1 MKRRDFLAQGALA
14 VSAIGISGCYREEK
28 IEDNIADKKSININR
43 GKKVKLKLATS
54 WPAHFPIMGTGVDD
68 FASRCNELSGES
80 LEIKVYPK
88 NILVPALQV
97 FDTTSVAQ
105 IDAFHSGVY
114 YWKGKNSAFS
124 IFGGMPLGLTSEEMI
139 TWMKFGGGMELW
151 REMYGKFNLYPLIG
165 GSTGPQMG
173 GWFKKEINSLEDLKG
188 LKMRIPGLG
197 GEVMKKLGVNPV
209 LLPAGEIF
217 TSLERGTID
226 ATEWVGPA
234 LDSMMGFAKV
244 AKYYYTGWHE
254 PGSILE
260 ITFNKNRWEKLS
272 NEHQAIITSASEE
285 MTATMIQEFRYKN
298 AKALQELPKDVQIKS
313 FSKEIIGSAKKALD
327 EVLAFESAKNEDF
340 KRVLES
346 YNAFSKLNRPW
357 DDISTKNFL
366 EIRS

>member
-1 MKRRDFLAQGALA
+1 MKRRDFLSTSVLSLGAL
-14 VSAIGISGCYREEK
+14 SLNGCYREENK
-28 IEDNIADKKSININR
+28 ISEKNVNISR
-43 GKKVKLKLATS
+43 GKKVTLKLATS
-54 WPAHFPIMGTGVDD
+54 WPAHFPIMGTGVDA
-68 FASRCNELSGES
+68 FANRCKELSGGT

-97 FDTTSVAQ
+97 FDTCSAAQ

-151 REMYGKFNLYPLIG
+151 RELYGKFNLYPLIG

-173 GWFKKEINSLEDLKG
+173 GWFKKEINSLADLKG

-234 LDSMMGFAKV
+234 LDRMMGFDKA
-244 AKYYYTGWHE
+244 ADYYYTGWHE

-272 NEHQAIITSASEE
+272 QEHQAIITAATEE
-285 MTATMIQEFRYKN
+285 MTGEMIQEFRYKN
-298 AKALQELPKDVQIKS
+298 AKALSTMPKNVQIKT
-313 FSKEIIGSAKKALD
+313 FPKEIMDAAKTALQ
-327 EVLAFESAKNEDF
+327 EVLEVESKKNIDF

-346 YNAFSKLNRPW
+346 YTEFTKLNTPW
-357 DDISTKNFL
+357 DEISTKNFL
-366 EIRS
+366 NIRS

>member
-1 MKRRDFLAQGALA
+1 MKRRDFITTTAIGASALA
-14 VSAIGISGCYREEK
+14 MSACKRPPEETK
-28 IEDNIADKKSININR
+28 EGEVHINKA
-43 GKKVKLKLATS
+43 KKVTLKLATS
-54 WPAHFPIMGTGVDD
+54 WPAHFPIMGTGVDA
-68 FASRCNELSGES
+68 FAKRCAELSGGT
-80 LEIKVYPK
+80 LEIKVYAK

-97 FDTTSVAQ
+97 FDATSAAQ

-114 YWKGKNSAFS
+114 YWKGKNPAFS

-139 TWMKFGGGMELW
+139 TWMKFGGGYELW

-165 GSTGPQMG
+165 GTTGPQMG
-173 GWFKKEINSLEDLKG
+173 GWFKKEINTLNDLEG

-234 LDSMMGFAKV
+234 LDNMMGFGKA
-244 AKYYYTGWHE
+244 APYYYTGWHE
-254 PGSILE
+254 PGSMLE
-260 ITFNKNRWEKLS
+260 ITFNKARWEKLS
-272 NEHQAIITSASEE
+272 KEHQAIITAASEE
-285 MTATMIQEFRYKN
+285 MTGTMLQEFRYKN
-298 AKALQELPKDVQIKS
+298 AKALQELPKDVQMKT
-313 FSKEIIGSAKKALD
+313 FPKEMMDAAKIALD
-327 EVLAFESAKNEDF
+327 EVLKYESTQHADF

-346 YNAFSKLNRPW
+346 YQSFTALNKPW

-366 EIRS
+366 DIRG

>member
-1 MKRRDFLAQGALA
+1 MKRRDFITTSALGLGAL
-14 VSAIGISGCYREEK
+14 SLGGCYKEE
-28 IEDNIADKKSININR
+28 NR
-43 GKKVKLKLATS
+43 LPDGTAKVQKKVTLKLATS
-54 WPAHFPIMGTGVDD
+54 WPAHFPIMGTGVDN
-68 FASRCNELSGES
+68 FAKRCFELSGGT

-97 FDTTSVAQ
+97 FDTTSLGQ

-139 TWMKFGGGMELW
+139 TWLKFGGGMELW
-151 REMYGKFNLYPLIG
+151 RELYAKFNLYPLVG

-173 GWFKKEINSLEDLKG
+173 GWFKKEINSLADLKG

-234 LDSMMGFAKV
+234 LDRMMGFDKA
-244 AKYYYTGWHE
+244 ADYYYTGWHE

-260 ITFNKNRWEKLS
+260 ITFNKNRWEQLS
-272 NEHQAIITSASEE
+272 PVHQAIITTVAEE
-285 MTATMIQEFRYKN
+285 MTGTMVQEFRYKN
-298 AKALQELPKDVQIKS
+298 AKALAEMPKNVKIRT
-313 FSKEIIGSAKKALD
+313 FPKEII
-327 EVLAFESAKNEDF
+327 ESAKVALSEVLEIESKKNIDF
-340 KRVLES
+340 KEVLNS
-346 YNAFSKLNRPW
+346 YKNFSKLNQPW
-357 DDISTKNFL
+357 DEISTKNFL
-366 EIRS
+366 NIRA

>member
-1 MKRRDFLAQGALA
+1 MKRRKFITSTVIGASALA
-14 VSAIGISGCYREEK
+14 VNACHRPEEK
-28 IEDNIADKKSININR
+28 AEDGSVTINKA
-43 GKKVKLKLATS
+43 KKVTLKLATS
-54 WPAHFPIMGTGVDD
+54 WPAHFPIMGTGVDN
-68 FASRCNELSGES
+68 FAKRCFELSGGS
-80 LEIKVYPK
+80 LEIKVYAK

-97 FDTTSVAQ
+97 FDSTSAAQ

-114 YWKGKNSAFS
+114 YWKGKNPAFS

-139 TWMKFGGGMELW
+139 TWMKFGGGYELW

-165 GSTGPQMG
+165 GTTGPQMG
-173 GWFKKEINSLEDLKG
+173 GWFKKEINSLSDLKG

-209 LLPAGEIF
+209 LLPAGEIY

-234 LDSMMGFAKV
+234 LDNMMGFGKA
-244 AKYYYTGWHE
+244 APFYYTGWHE

-260 ITFNKNRWEKLS
+260 ITFNKARWEKLS
-272 NEHQAIITSASEE
+272 DEHRAIITAASEE
-285 MTATMIQEFRYKN
+285 MTGTMLQEFRYKN
-298 AKALQELPKDVQIKS
+298 AKALKELPEQVQIKT
-313 FSKEIIGSAKKALD
+313 FPKDMMDAAKVALA
-327 EVLAFESAKNEDF
+327 EVLETESEKSADF

-346 YNAFSKLNRPW
+346 YEAFVKINKPW

-366 EIRS
+366 DIRG

>member
-1 MKRRDFLAQGALA
+1 MQRRDFLTKSALGLGAL
-14 VSAIGISGCYREEK
+14 SLTGCYREE
-28 IEDNIADKKSININR
+28 EKKNININR
-43 GKKVKLKLATS
+43 GKKTTLKLATS
-54 WPAHFPIMGTGVDD
+54 WPAHFPIMGTGVDE
-68 FASRCNELSGES
+68 FAKRCFELSGGS

-97 FDTTSVAQ
+97 FDTTSLAQ

-139 TWMKFGGGMELW
+139 TWMKFGGGLELW
-151 REMYGKFNLYPLIG
+151 RELYAKFNLYPFVG

-173 GWFKKEINSLEDLKG
+173 GWFKKEINTLADLKG

-234 LDSMMGFAKV
+234 LDSMMGFAK
-244 AKYYYTGWHE
+244 AAPYYYTGWHE

-272 NEHQAIITSASEE
+272 REHQAIITSATEA
-285 MTATMIQEFRYKN
+285 MTGNMIHEFRYKN
-298 AKALQELPKDVQIKS
+298 AKALQELPKEVQIKI
-313 FSKEIIGSAKKALD
+313 FPKEIIASAKIALQ
-327 EVLAFESAKNEDF
+327 EVLERESKKSEDF
-340 KRVLES
+340 KRVLKS
-346 YNAFSKLNRPW
+346 YNEFTALNKPW

-366 EIRS
+366 EIRG

>member
-1 MKRRDFLAQGALA
+1 MKRRDFLATT
-14 VSAIGISGCYREEK
+14 AIGLGAISINGCYKEESE
-28 IEDNIADKKSININR
+28 IRGKSVNINR
-43 GKKVKLKLATS
+43 GKKIKLKLATS

-68 FASRCNELSGES
+68 FAKRCGELSGGT
-80 LEIKVYPK
+80 LDIKVYPK

-97 FDTTSVAQ
+97 FDSTSASQ

-139 TWMKFGGGMELW
+139 TWLKFGGGMELW
-151 REMYGKFNLYPLIG
+151 RELYAKFNLYPLVG

-173 GWFKKEINSLEDLKG
+173 GWFKKEIKSVTDLKG

-197 GEVMKKLGVNPV
+197 GEVMKKLGVNPI

-234 LDSMMGFAKV
+234 LDSMMGFAKA

-260 ITFNKNRWEKLS
+260 ITFNKARWNTLGS
-272 NEHQAIITSASEE
+272 EHQAIITAATEE
-285 MTATMIQEFRYKN
+285 MTGTMIQEFRYKN
-298 AKALQELPKDVQIKS
+298 AKALQELPKEVKIKT
-313 FSKEIIGSAKKALD
+313 FPDDMMSAAKVALQ
-327 EVLAFESAKNEDF
+327 EVLDIESKKSEDF
-340 KRVLES
+340 RRVLES
-346 YNAFSKLNRPW
+346 YNSFSKLNRPW

-366 EIRS
+366 NIRS

>member
-1 MKRRDFLAQGALA
+1 MQRRDFLTTSALGLGAL
-14 VSAIGISGCYREEK
+14 SLTGCYKEE
-28 IEDNIADKKSININR
+28 DKKSININR
-43 GKKVKLKLATS
+43 GRKVALKLATS
-54 WPAHFPIMGTGVDD
+54 WPSHFPIMGTGVDD
-68 FASRCNELSGES
+68 FASQCGKLSGGS

-97 FDTTSVAQ
+97 FDTTSLAQ

-139 TWMKFGGGMELW
+139 TWMKFGGGLELW
-151 REMYGKFNLYPLIG
+151 RELYAKFNLYPLIG

-173 GWFKKEINSLEDLKG
+173 GWFKKEINTLADLKG

-209 LLPAGEIF
+209 LLPPGEIF

-234 LDSMMGFAKV
+234 LDSMMGFAK
-244 AKYYYTGWHE
+244 AAQYYYTGWHE

-272 NEHQAIITSASEE
+272 NEHQAIITSATEA
-285 MTATMIQEFRYKN
+285 MTGNMIHEFRYKN
-298 AKALQELPKDVQIKS
+298 AKALQELPKEVQIKT
-313 FSKEIIGSAKKALD
+313 FPKEIMDSAKIALQ
-327 EVLAFESAKNEDF
+327 EVLEKESKKSEDF
-340 KRVLES
+340 KRVLQS
-346 YNAFSKLNRPW
+346 YNEFTALNKPW

-366 EIRS
+366 EIRG